1 MKVLKCS
8 GGGDRAGSGVYE
20 GGNDAF
26 SLIRSSENEPC
37 LVCLVSGRVTTVMIQ
52 LQYLVKL
59 CSVCVTRLVTFGMS
73 RKCSKL

>member
-1 MKVLKCS
+1 MKVLKCT
-8 GGGDRAGSGVYE
+8 GGGDQAGSGVYE

-26 SLIRSSENEPC
+26 SLIRSSENEP
-37 LVCLVSGRVTTVMIQ
+37 CLVSGRVTTVMIQ